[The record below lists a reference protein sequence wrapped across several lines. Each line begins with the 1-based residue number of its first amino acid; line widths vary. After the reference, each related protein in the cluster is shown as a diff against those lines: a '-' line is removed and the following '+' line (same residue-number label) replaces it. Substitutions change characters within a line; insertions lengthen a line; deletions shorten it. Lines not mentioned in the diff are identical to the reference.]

1 MKKLF
6 LLILFLNFFFL
17 INCEN
22 KIESAK
28 SPEEKLKALVEEHFD
43 VESVKVNKG
52 VNNDKYIV
60 VVLTEPKDSIISGTS
75 EWMLIMN
82 DVTDLINDVV
92 KYKLADKVETIKISF
107 QYVSSDG
114 SKYVPVM
121 ININHFPE
129 KELPFGVYSLVA
141 NFVQINIPNFQFRN
155 WFCDFAK
162 DKEVPY
168 PNDTIMEWCYI
179 RAQCKQ
185 AKEKFGFIPPKC
197 RNYLVD

>member
-1 MKKLF
+1 MTKFLYLIFALLF
-6 LLILFLNFFFL
+6 LVS
-17 INCEN
+17 CEN

-28 SPEEKLKALVEEHFD
+28 TPEEQLKAIVEDHFD
-43 VESVKVNKG
+43 VESVKVNKS
-52 VNNDKYIV
+52 VNSGKYIV

-82 DVTDLINDVV
+82 GVTDLINDVV

-107 QYVSSDG
+107 QYVSSGG

-121 ININHFPE
+121 ININEFPE

-141 NFVQINIPNFQFRN
+141 NFVQIDIPNFQFRN

-168 PNDTIMEWCYI
+168 PNDAIMEWCYM

-185 AKEKFGFIPPKC
+185 AKEKFGFIPPQC
-197 RNYLVD
+197 RNYLLD